1 MTPIEVYKTYLAFKN
16 HFTKPNYDYH
26 QYCGKSR
33 ASKEAFNKRKDRYFF
48 ERMSRKKN
56 DDEIKLYF
64 LANFIECDD
73 PAKLWIGEIIESGE
87 QNYANWLKRSQSL
100 FYLFK
105 TEAEI
110 FCHKETFEKLFEV
123 KGSSHPEIL
132 KKYLQKGISIETL
145 VIMDMILMF
154 SKNFDK
160 KLIDPVWESVSLRI
174 KKYKSFINIDKEK
187 YTKTLKE
194 IVL

>member
-16 HFTKPNYDYH
+16 HFTKPNYDYF

-33 ASKEAFNKRKDRYFF
+33 ASKESFNKRKDRYFF
-48 ERMSRKKN
+48 ERMSRQKS
-56 DDEIKLYF
+56 DDEIRQYF
-64 LANFIECDD
+64 LANFVECDD

-87 QNYANWLKRSQSL
+87 RNYSNWLKRSQSL

-105 TEAEI
+105 TETQVFI
-110 FCHKETFEKLFEV
+110 RKDNFNGLFEV
-123 KGSSHPEIL
+123 HGASHPEIL
-132 KKYLQKGISIETL
+132 KKYLQNAISIETL
-145 VIMDMILMF
+145 VIIDMILNF

-160 KLIDPVWESVSLRI
+160 KLLDPVWESVSLRI
-174 KKYKSFINIDKEK
+174 KKYRSFLNIDKEK
-187 YTKTLKE
+187 YIQTLKE